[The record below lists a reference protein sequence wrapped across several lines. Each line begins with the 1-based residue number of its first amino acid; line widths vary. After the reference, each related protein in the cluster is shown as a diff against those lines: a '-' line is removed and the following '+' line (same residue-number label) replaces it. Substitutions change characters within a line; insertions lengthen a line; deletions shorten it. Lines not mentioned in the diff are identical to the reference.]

1 MGEVPTGCKDNI
13 FMPWGYLI
21 IVTGCQKKLWN
32 FYPQSLQNPLGK
44 LIWIQRWPSL
54 EQETRLRVSPT
65 SVILRSSAQAHH
77 LPPSLAVLF
86 CSSVFLTQ
94 LHQKV
99 FLITHLEAYI
109 SNIFWSIAC
118 LLFPLPSTPFLNWSS
133 QSPALLQQFF
143 KNRNISPYTPHPNF
157 FYSKNAT
164 YNSITHPVPL
174 PHRLSKSSV
183 LVSLIQI
190 SLMTQLCC
198 SRIFLPPPTATR
210 CL

>member
-1 MGEVPTGCKDNI
+1 MFSLEKQKWWAGGGCVSGWQSNSSFPYLRGAYQEFGAIRENQRQCRYLEMGEVPTGCKDNI

-94 LHQKV
+94 LQQKV

-109 SNIFWSIAC
+109 SNLHLINS
-118 LLFPLPSTPFLNWSS
+118 LSTLSS
-133 QSPALLQQFF
+133 SKYP
-143 KNRNISPYTPHPNF
+143 IS
-157 FYSKNAT
+157 
-164 YNSITHPVPL
+164 
-174 PHRLSKSSV
+174 
-183 LVSLIQI
+183 SLIKPEHCT
-190 SLMTQLCC
+190 S
-198 SRIFLPPPTATR
+198 PTI
-210 CL
+210 LQK